1 MSLPL
6 FWIDAFTDQLFAGN
20 PAGVVPL
27 ERWPADDALLQR
39 IAFENGLAETAFFVR
54 TGADRFHIRWLTPNA
69 EVDLCG
75 HATLA
80 SAFVIFTHLGQTGAR
95 ITFDSRS
102 GPLVV
107 SRLADGRLELDFPA
121 TPVTPL
127 NDDALRAHV
136 AATIGQPV
144 VALGRSKFDLIA
156 LLADASAVRA
166 AQPDF
171 PAIAALDARG
181 LVITA
186 PGDRGADF
194 VSRFFAPRLAVPE
207 DPVTGSAHCALTP
220 FWAGRL
226 GHNTL
231 TAHQLSARGG
241 QLACMLVGDRVK
253 LAGRAVLYLRG
264 ELAV

>member
-1 MSLPL
+1 MHL
-6 FWIDAFTDQLFAGN
+6 FWIDAFTDQLFSGN

-27 ERWPADDALLQR
+27 ERWPESDALLQR

-54 TGADRFHIRWLTPNA
+54 TSTDRFHIRWLTPAA

-80 SAFVIFTHLGQTGAR
+80 SAFVIFNHLGQTGAR
-95 ITFDSRS
+95 ITLDSRS

-121 TPVTPL
+121 TPVAPL
-127 NDDALRAHV
+127 DDDALRARI
-136 AATIGQPV
+136 AAMIGQPV
-144 VALGRSKFDLIA
+144 AALGRSKFDLVA
-156 LLADASAVRA
+156 LLANADAVRA
-166 AQPDF
+166 ARPDF
-171 PAIAALDARG
+171 PAVAALDCRG

-186 PGDRGADF
+186 PGEAGVDF

-220 FWAGRL
+220 FWAERL
-226 GHNTL
+226 GRTSL
-231 TAHQLSARGG
+231 TAHQLSPRGG
-241 QLACMLVGDRVK
+241 QLACTLAGDRVK

-264 ELAV
+264 EIAV

>member
-1 MSLPL
+1 MPLPL
-6 FWIDAFTDQLFAGN
+6 FWIDAFTDHLFAGN

-27 ERWPADDALLQR
+27 ESWPADDALLQR

-54 TGADRFHIRWLTPNA
+54 TGADRFHIRWLTPAA

-80 SAFVIFTHLGQTGAR
+80 SAFVIFEHLGQTGTR
-95 ITFDSRS
+95 ITLDSRS

-107 SRLADGRLELDFPA
+107 NHLADGSLELDFPA

-127 NDDALRAHV
+127 TDDALRARIG
-136 AATIGQPV
+136 AMIGQPV
-144 VALGRSKFDLIA
+144 ASLGRSKFDLVA
-156 LLADASAVRA
+156 LLADANAVRA

-171 PAIAALDARG
+171 PAIAALEARG

-186 PGDRGADF
+186 PGDHGADF

-220 FWAGRL
+220 FWADRL
-226 GHNTL
+226 GRASL
-231 TAHQLSARGG
+231 RAHQLSARGG
-241 QLACMLVGDRVK
+241 QLACTLAGDRVK

-264 ELAV
+264 EIAV